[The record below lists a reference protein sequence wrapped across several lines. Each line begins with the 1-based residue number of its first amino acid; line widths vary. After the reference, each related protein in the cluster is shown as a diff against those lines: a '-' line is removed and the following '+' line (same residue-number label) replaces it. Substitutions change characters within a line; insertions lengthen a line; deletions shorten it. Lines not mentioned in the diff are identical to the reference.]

1 MLLSFNRSLWNT
13 VLRIFFRKKAGGFPP
28 PIPQDCL
35 ANFFSTNSANNRI
48 FGPKTLFLALL
59 YFLSPFHLFF
69 APFHLLLAPLD
80 PYLTVFYT
88 QTPFSTH
95 LNKFFQ
101 GSDFQTTWGGGGGV
115 PSDSAKKRR
124 GQGDPSRTMQNCF
137 WKRLL
142 CPTDRSY
149 LKITSAEN
157 VLTIIL
163 CSLHF
168 KSFKRLLGLN
178 GCKIGKQS
186 ITFFSCVIRPAGL
199 LYLCFASTSAQL
211 SGKAQSE
218 KHSWVF
224 RKSRNFHIL
233 KMAMSPINR
242 LPPEMLKEVKCC
254 NIFLEKNKS

>member
-1 MLLSFNRSLWNT
+1 
-13 VLRIFFRKKAGGFPP
+13 
-28 PIPQDCL
+28 
-35 ANFFSTNSANNRI
+35 
-48 FGPKTLFLALL
+48 
-59 YFLSPFHLFF
+59 
-69 APFHLLLAPLD
+69 
-80 PYLTVFYT
+80 
-88 QTPFSTH
+88 
-95 LNKFFQ
+95 
-101 GSDFQTTWGGGGGV
+101 
-115 PSDSAKKRR
+115 
-124 GQGDPSRTMQNCF
+124 MQNCF

-186 ITFFSCVIRPAGL
+186 VTFFSCVIRPAGL

-233 KMAMSPINR
+233 KMAMSPIKR
-242 LPPEMLKEVKCC
+242 LPPEVLKEVKCC
-254 NIFLEKNKS
+254 NIFFVKRTIKKAGYSHSIHNTHTKVLKKLGWGDLGRAALVCEAWREVGGIIDCSFVIKDETPAM